1 MSIQDE
7 QELLSLKAAGRVVR
21 MVLDAMKAEV
31 RPGVTTRQ
39 LDEAGARVMR
49 ENGARSAPSMVYKFP
64 GASCISLNDEAV
76 HGIPGERELLE
87 GDLVKLDVTVEK
99 DGFMADAA
107 ITVAVGRVSSQA
119 EQLMACAERAFHKA
133 MLVAR
138 AGFRV
143 FEIGKM
149 VEREVRKSG
158 FSVVRE
164 LGGHGI
170 GRTIHEPPHVPNY
183 ADPHAQQIM
192 SEGLV
197 ITVEPIISSGSGRV
211 YTDKDGW
218 TVRTGDR
225 SLSAHFEHTLVIT
238 SGAPIL
244 LTAG

>member
-31 RPGVTTRQ
+31 RPGVTTLQ

-76 HGIPGERELLE
+76 HGVPGERKLLE

-149 VEREVRKSG
+149 VERECGSRASRWSG
-158 FSVVRE
+158 NWAGMV
-164 LGGHGI
+164 LGGPSVNHHMCRI
-170 GRTIHEPPHVPNY
+170 MRTRKRNR
-183 ADPHAQQIM
+183 
-192 SEGLV
+192 L
-197 ITVEPIISSGSGRV
+197 
-211 YTDKDGW
+211 
-218 TVRTGDR
+218 
-225 SLSAHFEHTLVIT
+225 
-238 SGAPIL
+238 
-244 LTAG
+244 